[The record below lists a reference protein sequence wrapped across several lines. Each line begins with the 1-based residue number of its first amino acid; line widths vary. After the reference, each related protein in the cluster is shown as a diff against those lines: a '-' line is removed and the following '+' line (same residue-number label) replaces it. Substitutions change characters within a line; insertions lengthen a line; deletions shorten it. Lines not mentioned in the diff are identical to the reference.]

1 LEPIPAKIEDEIG
14 TRSDKIGTHSGENRR
29 RNLNPFVFYTD
40 VSERRGR
47 EKEEKR
53 KRDGE
58 ENGWVTMKKMACG

>member
-1 LEPIPAKIEDEIG
+1 MKSEPIPAKIEDEI
-14 TRSDKIGTHSGENRR
+14 RTHSGENRR

-47 EKEEKR
+47 EKGEKR